1 MCPKP
6 FATLAVIEQFGLEGV
21 VAKRLDSV
29 YEAGR
34 RSRAWMKW
42 KRLLRQELVV
52 GGWMPGTG
60 GRSGR
65 IGSLLVGYYDAAGA
79 TELRYAGRVGTGFS
93 EAELARL
100 ETKLTPLRRD
110 TSPFTGGKVPKT
122 AVFVEPVV
130 VVEVRFTE
138 WTAGGSVRQPAYLG
152 ERTDKPAS
160 EITRE
165 LGA

>member
-1 MCPKP
+1 M
-6 FATLAVIEQFGLEGV
+6 LAVVRPAAVARRELDLLADSANGLEGV
-21 VAKRLDSV
+21 VATRLDSP

-34 RSRAWMKW
+34 RSRAWMTW

-65 IGSLLVGYYDAAGA
+65 IGSLLVGYYDAAGD

-100 ETKLTPLRRD
+100 EAKLTPLRRD
-110 TSPFTGGKVPKT
+110 TSPF
-122 AVFVEPVV
+122 
-130 VVEVRFTE
+130 
-138 WTAGGSVRQPAYLG
+138 AGG
-152 ERTDKPAS
+152 
-160 EITRE
+160 
-165 LGA
+165 